1 MIKRKLVVLT
11 GAGISAESGLRT
23 FRDMGGLWEE
33 YDIMEVASYEGW
45 EQNPELVLKFYNDR
59 RKQLKD
65 VEPNQGHF
73 ALADAEKYF
82 DVHII
87 TQNVD
92 NLHERAGST
101 KILHLHGELTKVES
115 SIDSTLVH
123 DIGYTD
129 LNLGDKCAKGYQ
141 LRPHIVWFGEA
152 VPAMVEAIRITRQ
165 AEIFAV
171 VGTSLNVYPAAG
183 LLGYAPLSTPIY
195 LIDPNEVLV
204 QTRHKLHFIKESASM
219 GVGNMLELLI
229 RSAS

>member
-1 MIKRKLVVLT
+1 MNFKKKLVVLT
-11 GAGISAESGLRT
+11 GAGISAESGIRT

-33 YDIMEVASYEGW
+33 YDVMEVASYEGW
-45 EQNPELVLKFYNDR
+45 LQNPELVLKFYNDR

-65 VEPNQGHF
+65 AQPNQGHI
-73 ALADAEKYF
+73 ALAEAEKYF

-115 SIDSTLVH
+115 TADSSLVH

-129 LNLGDKCAKGYQ
+129 LNIGDKCSKGSQ
-141 LRPHIVWFGEA
+141 LRPHIVWFGEPVPTMSMA
-152 VPAMVEAIRITRQ
+152 VQIARQ

-183 LLGYAPLSTPIY
+183 LVDYAPRSTPIY
-195 LIDPNEVLV
+195 LVDPNDVAV
-204 QTRHKLHFIKESASM
+204 QSRRNVIFIKEKASV
-219 GVGNMLELLI
+219 GVTKMLEML
-229 RSAS
+229 RNS

>member
-1 MIKRKLVVLT
+1 MVRKKLVVLT
-11 GAGISAESGLRT
+11 GAGISAESGIRT
-23 FRDMGGLWEE
+23 FREMGGLWEE

-45 EQNPELVLKFYNDR
+45 EKNPELILNFYNER

-65 VEPNQGHF
+65 VVPNPGHTS
-73 ALADAEKYF
+73 LAEAEKDF

-101 KILHLHGELTKVES
+101 KIVHLHGELTKVES
-115 SIDSTLVH
+115 TIDSSLVH

-129 LNLGDKCAKGYQ
+129 LNLGDKCKKGSQ
-141 LRPHIVWFGEA
+141 LRPHIVWFGEG
-152 VPAMVEAIRITRQ
+152 VPKMEEAIRITRR

-183 LLGYAPLSTPIY
+183 LLSYAPPSALVY
-195 LIDPNEVLV
+195 LIDPNEVTV
-204 QTRHKLHFIKESASM
+204 QSRHKVRFIQEKASV
-219 GVGNMLELLI
+219 GVARMLGEI
-229 RSAS
+229 KGT

>member
-1 MIKRKLVVLT
+1 MNFKKKLVVLT
-11 GAGISAESGLRT
+11 GAGISAESGIRT

-33 YDIMEVASYEGW
+33 YDVMEVASYEGW
-45 EQNPELVLKFYNDR
+45 LQNPELVLKFYNDR

-65 VEPNQGHF
+65 AQPNQGHI
-73 ALADAEKYF
+73 ALAEAEKYF

-115 SIDSTLVH
+115 TADSSLVR
-123 DIGYTD
+123 DIGYAD
-129 LNLGDKCAKGYQ
+129 LNIGDKCTKGSQ
-141 LRPHIVWFGEA
+141 LRPHIVWFGEP
-152 VPAMVEAIRITRQ
+152 VPAMSMAVQIARQ

-183 LLGYAPLSTPIY
+183 LVDYAPRSTPIY
-195 LIDPNEVLV
+195 LVDPNDVTV
-204 QTRHKLHFIKESASM
+204 QSRRNVIFIKEKASV
-219 GVGNMLELLI
+219 GVIKMLEML
-229 RSAS
+229 RNS